1 MATFTLDT
9 LGLKC
14 PQPILKVAVKAKE
27 LNPGDILEVL
37 ADCHSFPEDIKNWCQ
52 KTKRNLLFISDEGGG
67 KHKAQIQF

>member
-1 MATFTLDT
+1 MATHTLDT

-27 LNPGDILEVL
+27 LQPGDILEIL
-37 ADCHSFPEDIKNWCQ
+37 ADCESFPKDIEAWCK
-52 KTKRNLLFISDEGGG
+52 KTGNTLLVCGDEGGG